1 MMDRE
6 RGAADKI
13 KRLYGEA
20 GLMHEEDHDLEHL
33 YELFAYGE
41 IYNRSLLNDK
51 QREIIALAVLSTN
64 QTLNQL
70 PEHVHAGLN
79 AGLKAEEIQEVI
91 IQCTPYIGFSKA
103 LEAVNVVN
111 ETLKAEGFELPLAS
125 QRQSDESDRFE
136 KGLALQKR
144 IFGERIDELR
154 ANAPRNQMHIQDAL
168 SAMCFGDFYTRG
180 ALDVKTRELITLC
193 VLAALGGCENQLRSH
208 VQGNAA
214 VGNSKELMIEAI
226 TVCLIHIGFPR
237 TLNALNCINEC
248 LPE

>member
-1 MMDRE
+1 
-6 RGAADKI
+6 
-13 KRLYGEA
+13 
-20 GLMHEEDHDLEHL
+20 MHEEDHDLEHL

-41 IYNRSLLNDK
+41 IYNRSLLNDQ
-51 QREIIALAVLSTN
+51 QREIIALSVLSTN

-103 LEAVNVVN
+103 LESVNVVN

-136 KGLALQKR
+136 KGLALQ
-144 IFGERIDELR
+144 
-154 ANAPRNQMHIQDAL
+154 HIQDAL